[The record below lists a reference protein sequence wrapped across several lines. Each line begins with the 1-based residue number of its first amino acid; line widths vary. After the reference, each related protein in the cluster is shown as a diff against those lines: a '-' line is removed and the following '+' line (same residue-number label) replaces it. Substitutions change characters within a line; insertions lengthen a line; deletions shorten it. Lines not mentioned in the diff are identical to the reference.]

1 MSVRYRTEAFSGSG
15 VRDAVEVMR
24 FEIFELN
31 NSDILD
37 TLCSGILANHPVSS
51 VLDSFI
57 SELAK
62 NGYID
67 GLSEAV
73 QRRFCRELLWAVKDV
88 TGKDVRYALWLT
100 DKETIASFY
109 GRDMASGDDYDAYE
123 TGPVML
129 SGPNGDGDLYGYEV
143 MPEPLEIKKEPIV
156 VSNSDWG

>member
-1 MSVRYRTEAFSGSG
+1 MLYRTEAFGGSG

-37 TLCSGILANHPVSS
+37 TLRSGILANHPVSS

-62 NGYID
+62 NGCID

-109 GRDMASGDDYDAYE
+109 GRDMASGEDYDAYE
-123 TGPVML
+123 PGPVML
-129 SGPNGDGDLYGYEV
+129 SGPNSDGDLYGYEE
-143 MPEPLEIKKEPIV
+143 MPEPVGEEKTPIV
-156 VSNSDWG
+156 FTGEDWG